1 MCGCACACACACA
14 VRCAHQILKIAFEYV
29 HGAGASFIPL
39 GRRLDSGQEVVNVA
53 LLRVRSHLLQAFL
66 CLRNRLLQLGK
77 VGLQPGA
84 SAQSVTQLV
93 RRGSSLQLL
102 QSLRGV
108 RLALF
113 LRLALRLHR
122 FALLRAAPR
131 RPSGNGRGHRASVGF
146 SALSSECAWPKP
158 CSFCLQPQPSAPKP
172 LENWRANLQRTRKK
186 LIVIRSNLKYKLN
199 LLT

>member
-1 MCGCACACACACA
+1 M
-14 VRCAHQILKIAFEYV
+14 RCAHQVLKVAFEYV

-39 GRRLDSGQEVVNVA
+39 GRRLDSGQEVVYVA

-131 RPSGNGRGHRASVGF
+131 RSSGNGRGHRASVGF
-146 SALSSECAWPKP
+146 SALSSECAWPS
-158 CSFCLQPQPSAPKP
+158 SFRLQPQPSAPKRHE
-172 LENWRANLQRTRKK
+172 LEGRNTADELAK
-186 LIVIRSNLKYKLN
+186 
-199 LLT
+199 